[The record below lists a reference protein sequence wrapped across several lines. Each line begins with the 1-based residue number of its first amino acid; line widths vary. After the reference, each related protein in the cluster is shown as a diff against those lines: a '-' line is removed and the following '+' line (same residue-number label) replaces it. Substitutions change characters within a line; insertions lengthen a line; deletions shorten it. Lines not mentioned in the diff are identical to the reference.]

1 MRPEYDWNHFIE
13 QSFKEDLGNGDHT
26 SLACI
31 PAEAKGRAHLLVK
44 QEGLLAGVELAQMI
58 AAYFD
63 PKLSFEIQMNDG
75 SKILPGHTAF
85 IINGSVRSIL
95 SCERLMLN
103 IMQRMSGVATLTSKF
118 VDALQG
124 SSTKVLD
131 TRKTT
136 PLFRAVEKWAVLIGG
151 GYNHRFGLYD
161 MMMIKDNH
169 IDFAGGIRQAIQKA
183 NEYLRVNKLDLKI
196 EIETRNLDEVNEVLQ
211 YGAVHRI
218 MLDNFKPDEVKRA
231 VDLIKHKY
239 ETEISG
245 GITLENIHEYA
256 HCGADFI
263 SVGAITHSYKSL
275 DLSLKAQ
282 F

>member
-1 MRPEYDWNHFIE
+1 MRPDYDWNRFIQ
-13 QSFKEDLGNGDHT
+13 QSFEEDLGSGDHT

-31 PAEAKGRAHLLVK
+31 PDTVTGKAQLKVK
-44 QEGLLAGVELAQMI
+44 EQGILAGVELAQLI
-58 AAYFD
+58 AKHYDRTITFD
-63 PKLSFEIQMNDG
+63 LHLPDG
-75 SKILPGHTAF
+75 STVEPGQTAF
-85 IINGSVRSIL
+85 VLSGSARSIL

-103 IMQRMSGVATLTSKF
+103 VMQRMSGVATLTSKF
-118 VDALQG
+118 VKALQG

-151 GYNHRFGLYD
+151 GHNHRFGLYD

-183 NEYLRVNKLDLKI
+183 NEYMRINKIDLKI
-196 EIETRNLDEVNEVLQ
+196 EIETRNLDELNEVLT

-218 MLDNFKPDEVKRA
+218 MLDNYKPDDIKRA
-231 VDLIKHKY
+231 VEMINHKY

-245 GITLENIHEYA
+245 GVTLDNIHEYA
-256 HCGADFI
+256 HCGADYI